1 MRVSW
6 RVAASCLALFV
17 ALCPAAQ
24 GQARQ
29 SGPKAKPH
37 AEKPPKPPKQ
47 PKGKNAET
55 PIDEF
60 MRMSPEER
68 QKALNRLPPEQR
80 KRLQERLLRFN
91 QLPAGEQQTLKGM
104 YNRLNQ
110 LPAERQQVVRRS
122 LNQFTEQP
130 GDSKQ
135 AIRQEL
141 KSLGQMTP
149 EERDARLA
157 SPEFWARFSQ
167 NEQGIIRNMSE
178 LLPPR

>member
-1 MRVSW
+1 M
-6 RVAASCLALFV
+6 ASGTLALCLAT
-17 ALCPAAQ
+17 CPAAL

-29 SGPKAKPH
+29 NGPKGGKH
-37 AEKPPKPPKQ
+37 AEKPPKAKQ
-47 PKGKNAET
+47 PKGGKNAET

-68 QKALNRLPPEQR
+68 QKALNRLPPAQR
-80 KRLQERLLRFN
+80 KRLQERLQRFN
-91 QLPAGEQQTLKGM
+91 QLPPGEQQTLKGM

-141 KSLGQMTP
+141 KSLGQMSP
-149 EERDARLA
+149 QERDARMA
-157 SPEFWARFSQ
+157 SPEFRARFSQ